1 MATSR
6 YNIANS
12 DSQIRDTYIFAP
24 FLLFQLKS

>member
-6 YNIANS
+6 YDIANS
-12 DSQIRDTYIFAP
+12 DSSIRDTHIFAP